1 MTTGGG
7 RVTGARGGF
16 DSVCRER
23 LPALPGCLSGG
34 GGVVGQG
41 RCLSRQDYFD
51 LDPFLH

>member
-7 RVTGARGGF
+7 RVTGARDW
-16 DSVCRER
+16 DSVGRER
-23 LPALPGCLSGG
+23 LPALPGCLRGG

-41 RCLSRQDYFD
+41 RFLSGQDYFD